1 MIIEED
7 FQSDGIKRVVIAT
20 CALGMGVNFPK
31 VRYVVQYGP
40 PLSVADF
47 MQQAGRGGRDGK
59 QAHSVTYYTKQQL
72 SRCGKEV
79 KIVIKSPECQRQA
92 LYDHFS
98 DSVSPLSPSHLCCSS
113 CQLQCACSSDGQ
125 SCNGVTEAFIEKHN
139 EQEKLPTSGELTR
152 ALSPYDQNDL
162 KLVLLE
168 LQSRFSAKSASFFD
182 ATASHGFTDQLV
194 DDIVTNAT
202 RIFTFGYLQQ
212 NFSIYSTKHAMDVLE
227 VVQELFEDI
236 HLSIYLIYLK
246 SCFFTS

>member
-1 MIIEED
+1 M
-7 FQSDGIKRVVIAT
+7 SRRS
-20 CALGMGVNFPK
+20 C
-31 VRYVVQYGP
+31 
-40 PLSVADF
+40 PLLES
-47 MQQAGRGGRDGK
+47 
-59 QAHSVTYYTKQQL
+59 
-72 SRCGKEV
+72 
-79 KIVIKSPECQRQA
+79 
-92 LYDHFS
+92 
-98 DSVSPLSPSHLCCSS
+98 
-113 CQLQCACSSDGQ
+113 
-125 SCNGVTEAFIEKHN
+125 
-139 EQEKLPTSGELTR
+139 LTR

-182 ATASHGFTDQLV
+182 ATASHGFTDQFV